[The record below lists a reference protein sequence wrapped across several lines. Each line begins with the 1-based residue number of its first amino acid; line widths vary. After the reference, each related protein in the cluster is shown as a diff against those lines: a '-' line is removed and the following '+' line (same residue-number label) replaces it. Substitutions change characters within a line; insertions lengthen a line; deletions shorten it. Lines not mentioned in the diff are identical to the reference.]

1 VVPPDGGTRRR
12 THIVLGALGAI
23 VAIIVGANVLGDP
36 DEPRRTAPATST
48 SAAPAST
55 TASTASTPVFSDPS
69 STGQGPAGTA
79 EAAPFIV
86 ADPPAGFV
94 VEQAERYDG
103 GSTPTIGQLWTTW
116 AADPLAA
123 TWVAIA
129 AWPAEQDWGV
139 TGTSRVWLSDGVGV
153 LTRADDGTTVL
164 DGGRDGHHISI
175 RANGLT
181 PPALAAVMDSLH
193 VDDDHIAPSPALAG
207 LGLRLLV
214 DVAGETAGTPV
225 PRTTSNI
232 SFAAEDGSGTSIYV
246 VVDPPLSTFERA
258 MRGFMLR
265 DPTTTIVGPGHLAT
279 IGRDTRY
286 GDPEQLLAIVD
297 VDGTEVEVSGAGS
310 ERELVAVVGS
320 LRVGTEED
328 WAALGDQVREVRR
341 ESEVMASLSIGN
353 GVMRN
358 GNSWQASVTMGAD
371 RPSLAMVTIDP
382 PAGQRDGISVG
393 GGNLLAGAD
402 DAIQSLAGSAGVVL
416 VARTGRDHPGA
427 ELRVTVAD
435 ASYHATVADH
445 GATAPGLL
453 VALGFSELA
462 PYHAELVAADGTVL
476 ATLDD
481 T

>member
-1 VVPPDGGTRRR
+1 
-12 THIVLGALGAI
+12 
-23 VAIIVGANVLGDP
+23 
-36 DEPRRTAPATST
+36 
-48 SAAPAST
+48 
-55 TASTASTPVFSDPS
+55 
-69 STGQGPAGTA
+69 
-79 EAAPFIV
+79 
-86 ADPPAGFV
+86 
-94 VEQAERYDG
+94 
-103 GSTPTIGQLWTTW
+103 
-116 AADPLAA
+116 
-123 TWVAIA
+123 
-129 AWPAEQDWGV
+129 
-139 TGTSRVWLSDGVGV
+139 
-153 LTRADDGTTVL
+153 
-164 DGGRDGHHISI
+164 
-175 RANGLT
+175 
-181 PPALAAVMDSLH
+181 M
-193 VDDDHIAPSPALAG
+193 
-207 LGLRLLV
+207 
-214 DVAGETAGTPV
+214 

-382 PAGQRDGISVG
+382 PAGQHERHLGRRG
-393 GGNLLAGAD
+393 QPARRAD

-416 VARTGRDHPGA
+416 VASDRAGPPRCGAPRHRRRRVRT
-427 ELRVTVAD
+427 T
-435 ASYHATVADH
+435 ATVVDH
-445 GATAPGLL
+445 GAAAPGLL

-476 ATLDD
+476 ATLDEHVTCD
-481 T
+481 VVRHLTMRHSSSYCLIDGDLG